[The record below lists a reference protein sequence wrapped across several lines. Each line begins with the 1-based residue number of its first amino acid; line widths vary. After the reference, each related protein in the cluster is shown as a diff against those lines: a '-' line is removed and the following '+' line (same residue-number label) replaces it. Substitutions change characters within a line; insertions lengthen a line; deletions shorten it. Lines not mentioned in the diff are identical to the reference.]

1 MSKFT
6 HLHVHSEYS
15 LLDGFGRIPDLVKTA
30 KEQGA
35 EALALTDH
43 GVMFGAVDFYRE
55 CVSQGINPI
64 IGSEIYVSPGD
75 MKDESPNQKRA
86 AHLVLLAQN
95 NTGYKNL
102 MKIVSAGYVD
112 GFYYKP
118 RVDHDF
124 LRANSEGL
132 IALSACLAGE
142 IPQAVLSGDMQK
154 AEDLALEYQDIFGK
168 GNFYLEIQ
176 DHRIQE
182 EAAVRDGLRKIS
194 EKTGIGLVATNDVHY
209 VRSSDAQAHDVLV
222 CIQTGARV
230 TDENRMRYHGDYSLK
245 ESDVMI
251 REFADFSGAA
261 ENTMEIARRCKV
273 TFEEG
278 TNHMPE
284 FEIPEQYADSG
295 EYLEALCREGL
306 AQRYP
311 VITPAIEER
320 LHHELD
326 TIHSMGFDNYFLV
339 VWDFIHFAKTNGIK
353 VGPGRGSAAGSL
365 VAYSLD
371 ITTLD
376 PLKYNLLFERFLN
389 PERYTMPDIDC
400 DFCYER
406 RQEVIDYVTRKYGSD
421 HVAQIITFGT
431 MAARGAIR
439 DVSRALDVD
448 YNTADRLAKEIPMHP
463 GHNVTIDEALEE
475 NKDLKAMAESDQEIR
490 KILGFARSVEGM
502 ARHASTHAAG
512 VVISDRP
519 LIEYVPLYRTGE
531 SITTQYTMGL
541 LESQGLI
548 KMDFLGLR
556 TLTVIRDAVD
566 NIEKTTGNRVDIDHL
581 DLSDPHIYEII
592 SEGDC
597 GGIFQLESSGIISF
611 MKDLRPEC
619 FEDIIAGISLYR
631 PGPMDQIPKY
641 IKNKKNPDKITYL
654 HESLRPVLS
663 VTYGCMVYQEQVMQ
677 IFRDLAGFSM
687 GRSDL
692 VRRAMSKKKSDVMDH
707 EGEVFIYGEKDAQGN
722 TVVDGCIARG
732 IPENTARQIWND
744 MKDFAK
750 YAFNK
755 SHAAAYAVIACQT
768 AWLKYYYPK
777 EFMAALMSS
786 VMDQDKK
793 ISRYIDE
800 CSRKGIR
807 VLPPDVNKSEARF
820 TVSDGAVLFGLGA
833 VKGVGQGMIDEIVKA
848 REKHGPFVRFTD
860 FCETVEGQGL
870 NKRCILNLIKCGGFD
885 YTGIPRERMLAG
897 AESILTQVQRQKK
910 DNLSGQINLLD
921 LAAPEEHSRLRE
933 ENFPNIPPASEDT
946 ILAMEKE
953 VTGIYIS
960 GHPLNKYRDI
970 LEKMTDFNFSVC
982 DSYEDL
988 SARVKDQSQVTVGGL
1003 VKSTRTQL
1011 TRNKDLM
1018 AFARLEDVYG
1028 GIDLVVFPRYY
1039 EKFRRMLKE
1048 DTPAVVR
1055 GKICYDEEMNVSVCV
1070 ERMQTLSD
1078 LTERMKEKK
1087 NSGGSSH
1094 IENQNSIKTKNIVRE
1109 DENNGYKLTES
1120 GTLVLHFAD
1129 LSQKTLLEPIK
1140 KILSSFP
1147 GQSPVI
1153 LYFERENKRFKAAEK
1168 LSVAINNDL
1177 IHGLEVYLGKNSVE
1191 VI

>member
-15 LLDGFGRIPDLVKTA
+15 LLDGFSRIPDLVSA
-30 KEQGA
+30 AREQGA
-35 EALALTDH
+35 DALALTDH

-55 CVSQGINPI
+55 CEKQGITPI
-64 IGSEIYVSPGD
+64 IGSEVYVSPGD
-75 MKDESPNQKRA
+75 MTDRNPAQKRA
-86 AHLVLLAQN
+86 AHLILLAEN
-95 NTGYKNL
+95 NEGYKNL

-118 RVDHDF
+118 RVDHAL
-124 LRANSEGL
+124 LRKYSDGL

-142 IPQAVLSGDMQK
+142 IPQAVISGDQAG
-154 AEDLALEYQDIFGK
+154 AEKLALEYQDIFGE
-168 GNFYLEIQ
+168 GNFFLEIQ

-182 EAAVRDGLRKIS
+182 EAAVREGLRKIS
-194 EKTGIGLVATNDVHY
+194 ERTGIGLVATNDSHY
-209 VRSSDAQAHDVLV
+209 VRREDAAAHDVLV

-230 TDENRMRYHGDYSLK
+230 DDEDRLRYTGDFSLRSP
-245 ESDVMI
+245 EEMI
-251 REFADFSGAA
+251 REFGDYPGAV
-261 ENTMEIARRCKV
+261 ENTMLIADRCHV
-273 TFEEG
+273 TLEEG
-278 TNHMPE
+278 VNHMPE
-284 FEIPEQYADSG
+284 YEIPVGYSDSG
-295 EYLEALCREGL
+295 EYLESLCREGL
-306 AQRYP
+306 ARRYDE
-311 VITPAIEER
+311 ITPEIEAR
-320 LHHELD
+320 LDHELK
-326 TIHSMGFDNYFLV
+326 TIGDMGFNNYFLV

-406 RQEVIDYVTRKYGSD
+406 RQEVIDYVTHKYGDD

-431 MAARGAIR
+431 MAARGSIR
-439 DVSRALDVD
+439 DVSRALDID

-463 GHNVTIDEALEE
+463 GQNVTIDQALEE
-475 NKDLKAMAESDQEIR
+475 NKELKAIAEGDPQVA
-490 KILGFARSVEGM
+490 KILSYARAVEGM

-512 VVISDRP
+512 VVISDKP
-519 LIEYVPLYRTGE
+519 LTEYVPLYRTGD

-566 NIEKTTGNRVDIDHL
+566 NIRKSTGREVDIDAI
-581 DLSDPHIYEII
+581 DMTDPHIYEII
-592 SEGDC
+592 AEGDC
-597 GGIFQLESSGIISF
+597 GGIFQLESSGITSF
-611 MKDLRPEC
+611 MKELQPQN

-641 IKNKKNPDKITYL
+641 IRNKKNPEQIRYL
-654 HESLRPVLS
+654 HESLKPILG

-692 VRRAMSKKKSDVMDH
+692 VRRAMSKKKSDVMEH
-707 EGEVFIYGEKDAQGN
+707 EGEVFIYGEKNADGAA
-722 TVVDGCIARG
+722 VIDGCIARG
-732 IPENTARQIWND
+732 IPEATARKIWD
-744 MKDFAK
+744 EMKDFAK

-755 SHAAAYAVIACQT
+755 SHAAAYAVVAVQT

-786 VMDQDKK
+786 VMDQEKK
-793 ISRYIDE
+793 IARYIDE
-800 CSRKGIR
+800 CTRKGIK
-807 VLPPDVNKSEARF
+807 VLPPDVNRSEARF

-848 REKHGPFVRFTD
+848 REEHGPFVRFTD
-860 FCETVEGQGL
+860 FCENVEGQGL

-885 YTGIPRERMLAG
+885 YTGVPRERLLAG
-897 AESILTQVQRQKK
+897 AESILNEAQRKKK
-910 DNLSGQINLLD
+910 DNLSGQMNLLD
-921 LAAPEEHSRLRE
+921 LAGAGQSEQLRE
-933 ENFPNIPPASEDT
+933 ESFPNVPPASEDT

-970 LEKMTDFNFSVC
+970 LKRAADFDFSLC
-982 DSYEDL
+982 DSYEEL
-988 SARVKDQSQVTVGGL
+988 SAKVRDQSQVTVGGL
-1003 VKSTRTQL
+1003 VKSTRSQL

-1018 AFARLEDVYG
+1018 AFARLEDIYG
-1028 GIDLVVFPRYY
+1028 GIDLVIFPKYY

-1048 DTPAVVR
+1048 DTPVIVK
-1055 GKICYDEEMNVSVCV
+1055 GKICYDEEMSVSVCV
-1070 ERMQTLSD
+1070 ERMKTLDD
-1078 LTERMKEKK
+1078 LKLQAEGRRKRRE
-1087 NSGGSSH
+1087 G
-1094 IENQNSIKTKNIVRE
+1094 ENMVHE
-1109 DENNGYKLTES
+1109 DEKSDYTHAGS
-1120 GTLVLHFAD
+1120 GTMVLHFAD
-1129 LSQKTLLEPIK
+1129 LTQKTLLEPIK
-1140 KILSSFP
+1140 KILASFP
-1147 GQSPVI
+1147 GESPVI
-1153 LYFERENKRFKAAEK
+1153 LYFEKENKRFRASEK
-1168 LSVAINNDL
+1168 LSVSIDNEL
-1177 IHGLEVYLGKNSVE
+1177 IHSLEAYLGKKSVE